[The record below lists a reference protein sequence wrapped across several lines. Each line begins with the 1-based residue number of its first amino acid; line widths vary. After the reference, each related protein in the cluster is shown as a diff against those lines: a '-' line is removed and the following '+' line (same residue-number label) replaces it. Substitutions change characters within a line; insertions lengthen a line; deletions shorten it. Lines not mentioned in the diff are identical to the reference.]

1 MKHLFYFLTILFL
14 AKNTLCAQTSKID
27 LGLQGSPSL
36 MSMHGNEILNNDHQ
50 SGLGFSAGISA
61 QFHVNKHWSVV
72 TDINFERK
80 GTHSDGVLT
89 DNLGEVIG
97 TFRCKQ
103 QFDYLALPVLVRYHF
118 GEQIQFFVNA
128 GPFVGYLLHQ
138 NNKISSDLFGL
149 TSYSSKADFNPLDAG
164 VSAGFGMTA
173 HFNSKFSYAIE
184 LRNNLGIYNI
194 SALPVINNEKV
205 QTNSLNLSVSLRYLL
220 N

>member
-1 MKHLFYFLTILFL
+1 MKHLLFSLTTLFL
-14 AKNTLCAQTSKID
+14 ATNTLCAQTSKID
-27 LGLQGSPSL
+27 FGIQGSPSL
-36 MSMHGNEILNNDHQ
+36 ISMHGNEILNNDHQ
-50 SGLGFSAGISA
+50 SGLGFSTGITA

-97 TFRCKQ
+97 TVRCKQ
-103 QFDYLALPVLVRYHF
+103 QFDYLCLPVLVRYHF
-118 GEQIQFFVNA
+118 GEQIRFFVNA
-128 GPFVGYLLHQ
+128 GPYVGYLLQQ
-138 NNKISSDLFGL
+138 NNKISSDLIGPS
-149 TSYSSKADFNPLDAG
+149 SYSSKADFIPLDAG

-173 HFNSKFSYAIE
+173 LINSKFSYAIE
-184 LRNNLGIYNI
+184 LRNNLGIHNI